1 MRSPSDRPTQN
12 MDSCLPTKEK
22 LPEGDIMFSSDD
34 DDAVNDGNK
43 YKMQLNCKLI
53 DVHDIKTRR
62 K

>member
-1 MRSPSDRPTQN
+1 

-53 DVHDIKTRR
+53 DVNDIKTRR

>member
-1 MRSPSDRPTQN
+1 MRSPSDRPSQN
-12 MDSCLPTKEK
+12 MESCLSTKEK

-34 DDAVNDGNK
+34 NDAVNDGNK

-53 DVHDIKTRR
+53 DVYDIKTRR